1 MTAGRYRYSM
11 GVRIFTISRDRFT
24 LCVCGGGGGGG
35 RGGYNN
41 IDRVGGCHKIMIEET
56 LSGGRY
62 SMGSL
67 YFVTL

>member
-1 MTAGRYRYSM
+1 M
-11 GVRIFTISRDRFT
+11 
-24 LCVCGGGGGGG
+24 CVGGGGGGG